1 MRLSFQG
8 SHLSWGSCEGRPA
21 WSLSLRKESF
31 QHKHP
36 NVKWVH
42 TVDSEIIIHRH
53 LLQMESWML
62 LAAVGKELAGLWA
75 MHTWWGTYIHP
86 GLQAIRAVLWSE
98 TPGLV
103 NWSTQPSPDRPA
115 PDFFFFQV

>member
-1 MRLSFQG
+1 M
-8 SHLSWGSCEGRPA
+8 
-21 WSLSLRKESF
+21 
-31 QHKHP
+31 
-36 NVKWVH
+36 
-42 TVDSEIIIHRH
+42 DSEIIIHRH

-86 GLQAIRAVLWSE
+86 GLQAIRTVLWSE

-115 PDFFFFQV
+115 PDFFFFRFKIAGFSWCPG

>member
-1 MRLSFQG
+1 MGRCGFLSRG
-8 SHLSWGSCEGRPA
+8 PICHGEVARGRPA

-53 LLQMESWML
+53 LFQMESWML

-86 GLQAIRAVLWSE
+86 VLQAIRAVL
-98 TPGLV
+98 
-103 NWSTQPSPDRPA
+103 
-115 PDFFFFQV
+115 